1 MGFIGTLLKVSFFC
15 GAPNLVR
22 WTGDPAKSFHLT
34 DRARSR
40 HVLLAEKN
48 LEFRR
53 LLAGCAIQLFQ
64 PWYHLTQVAVFATE
78 KRPLRVPQTAV
89 LRVSLGADGQSI
101 AIKASGRA
109 TAPLR
114 Q

>member
-53 LLAGCAIQLFQ
+53 LLAGCVFSSRGIISLRLLCSPQKNVPFAFRQAILF
-64 PWYHLTQVAVFATE
+64 
-78 KRPLRVPQTAV
+78 
-89 LRVSLGADGQSI
+89 RVSFGEDGQSI

-109 TAPLR
+109 TPPFR

>member
-1 MGFIGTLLKVSFFC
+1 MGFIGTLLKISFFC
-15 GAPNLVR
+15 GAPNLLDGQASDQKSLHVAA
-22 WTGDPAKSFHLT
+22 DPHPGMLFWQKKFEIRGL
-34 DRARSR
+34 RA
-40 HVLLAEKN
+40 
-48 LEFRR
+48 
-53 LLAGCAIQLFQ
+53 GPAIQLFQ

-89 LRVSLGADGQSI
+89 LRVSFGGDGQSI

-109 TAPLR
+109 TAPFR

>member
-1 MGFIGTLLKVSFFC
+1 MDKRAAKKVSMLPPIHIPTC
-15 GAPNLVR
+15 SSGR
-22 WTGDPAKSFHLT
+22 
-34 DRARSR
+34 
-40 HVLLAEKN
+40 KN
-48 LEFRR
+48 LKIR
-53 LLAGCAIQLFQ
+53 LLRAGPAIQLFQ

-89 LRVSLGADGQSI
+89 LRVSFGDDGQSI

-109 TAPLR
+109 TAPFR